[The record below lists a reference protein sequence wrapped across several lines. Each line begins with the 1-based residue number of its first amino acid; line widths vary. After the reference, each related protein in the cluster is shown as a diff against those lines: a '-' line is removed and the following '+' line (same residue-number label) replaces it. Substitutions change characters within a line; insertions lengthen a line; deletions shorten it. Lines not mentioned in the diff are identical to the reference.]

1 MNYWW
6 KINKKSHITYMMVIT
21 SKVCIVKSTVL
32 RLKMSCH
39 I

>member
-21 SKVCIVKSTVL
+21 SKVCIVNMRKVPY
-32 RLKMSCH
+32 
-39 I
+39 